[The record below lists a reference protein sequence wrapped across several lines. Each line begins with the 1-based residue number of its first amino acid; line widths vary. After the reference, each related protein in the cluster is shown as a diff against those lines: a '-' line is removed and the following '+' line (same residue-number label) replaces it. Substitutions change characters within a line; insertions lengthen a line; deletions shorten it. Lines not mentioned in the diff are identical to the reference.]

1 MLYMYSDAV
10 NEHTNA
16 MRFWKWNFSI
26 ESHTGKEKLNRN
38 EEEILGNNNP
48 QQFTHPVVS

>member
-1 MLYMYSDAV
+1 MQWMHIPTQYDFGS
-10 NEHTNA
+10 EIF
-16 MRFWKWNFSI
+16 R
-26 ESHTGKEKLNRN
+26 KEKLNRN